1 MIDGRTFRRGDV
13 LLASMPLITNPRE
26 QKVRPVVIIQNDM
39 GNRFSSNLIV
49 ALITSRLPRR
59 SYPTNV
65 ILRRGSPEAEGTG
78 LNRDSA
84 IQTEVI
90 STIPK
95 SLVRQSLGRL
105 SETAMEKLDACLKV
119 SLSLPCD

>member
-1 MIDGRTFRRGDV
+1 MIDRRSFRRGDI

-26 QKVRPVVIIQNDM
+26 QKIRPVVIIQNDV
-39 GNRFSSNLIV
+39 GNRFSANLIV

-59 SYPTNV
+59 KYPTNV
-65 ILRRGSPEAEGTG
+65 ILQRSSGETDGTG
-78 LNRDSA
+78 LDRDSA
-84 IQTEVI
+84 IQAEVV

-95 SLVRQSLGRL
+95 SAVRQRLGRL
-105 SETAMEKLDACLKV
+105 SETAMEALDACLRI